1 MVEAWPIRYAT
12 TVDGATL
19 AYQVVGDGPIDIVV
33 SPPLAQN
40 IELAWERP
48 EYRRIF
54 ERFAGFSRMVHFDK
68 RGTGASDRTV
78 PVPGLDQRVDDLR
91 CVMDAAGVDRAV
103 LHGLSE
109 GGPTVVLFAATYP
122 ERVNGLVLQATA
134 ARFGSAD
141 RTPEE
146 VERMRHGVDGWV
158 RTWGTA
164 ETTMVARFAP
174 SALDDPSYMAWQ
186 PRYERQC
193 ASPAALRDL
202 LELIDTV
209 DVTELL
215 PQIAVPTLVVHR
227 RDDGVIPLEAARQ
240 LAGAIPGARLEV
252 VPGRDHFAHI
262 GDTDAWIDIIERHL
276 TGSAPSRQSVGR
288 RRSSVE
294 VRTLGGFSIWRD
306 GAEVPLAEWGSR
318 RARTLCKRLAAAEGR
333 PVSRWQLIDTLWPD
347 ETGDDRLS
355 ARLSVQL
362 SHVRRVL
369 GGGVIADR
377 DSIRLDLGAL
387 VLDIDAMRLDVAAGR
402 LADAV
407 ARYHGEFLPDDLD
420 VEWAENARERARTMC
435 VGALRTLIEQAHADD
450 GAPQDVVRWARQ
462 LLAVDPYDRHANT
475 QLIRALDSWG
485 QPGEAA
491 RAYQRYADRMEQL
504 GVTPEAFG
512 DITAVRGE

>member
-1 MVEAWPIRYAT
+1 MAWPIRYAT

-19 AYQVVGDGPIDIVV
+19 AYQVVGDGPIDVVV

-54 ERFAGFSRMVHFDK
+54 ERFAGFSRLVHFDK

-91 CVMDAAGVDRAV
+91 CVMDAAGVDRAI
-103 LHGLSE
+103 LYGLSE
-109 GGPTVVLFAATYP
+109 GGPTVLLFAATYP
-122 ERVNGLVLQATA
+122 ERVSGLVLHATA
-134 ARFGSAD
+134 ARFGNAH

-146 VERMRHGVDGWV
+146 VEQRRHGVDGWV

-186 PRYERQC
+186 PRYERQS
-193 ASPAALRDL
+193 ATPAALRDL
-202 LELIDTV
+202 LELIDAI

-240 LAGAIPGARLEV
+240 LAEAIPGARLEV

-262 GDTDAWIDIIERHL
+262 GGVDAWIDIVERHL
-276 TGSAPSRQSVGR
+276 TGTAPASMPSLSRRQ
-288 RRSSVE
+288 SSVE

-306 GAEVPLAEWGSR
+306 GAEVPAAEWGSR

-377 DSIRLDLGAL
+377 ESIRLDLGAL
-387 VLDIDAMRLDVAAGR
+387 VVDIDAMRLDVAAGR

-407 ARYHGEFLPDDLD
+407 AHYHGDFLPDDLD
-420 VEWAENARERARTMC
+420 AEWSEKARDRARTTC
-435 VGALRTLIEQAHADD
+435 LGALRTLIEQAHVGH
-450 GAPQDVVRWARQ
+450 GAPQDAVKWAQQ
-462 LLAVDPYDRHANT
+462 LLGLDPYDRDAST
-475 QLIRALDSWG
+475 QLIRALDSLG

-491 RAYQRYADRMEQL
+491 RAHQRYADRMRQL
-504 GVTPEAFG
+504 GVTPETFR
-512 DITAVRGE
+512 DIIAVRR